1 MREEER
7 ELGGGG
13 RDVNNQA
20 DPPRCLPAPNTVQNA
35 SRAQPLSTHPWW
47 RGYGAPFSQRQRL
60 RHRGG
65 VTPPRLYSRAF
76 SGLQAAHG
84 VRVFCPRCL
93 LSAFCDSDPRCWPG
107 GSQVERR
114 SGLLTAG

>member
-1 MREEER
+1 MLTGAQHRPKCFSGTAPLDAPMVAGLWR
-7 ELGGGG
+7 
-13 RDVNNQA
+13 
-20 DPPRCLPAPNTVQNA
+20 PP
-35 SRAQPLSTHPWW
+35 
-47 RGYGAPFSQRQRL
+47 FQRQRL

-76 SGLQAAHG
+76 SGLEAAHG
-84 VRVFCPRCL
+84 VRVFRPRCL

>member
-35 SRAQPLSTHPWW
+35 SRAQPLSTRPWW
-47 RGYGAPFSQRQRL
+47 RGYGAPLFTEAEAETQRRGDASPAVFKSIQRA
-60 RHRGG
+60 RGRARSAG
-65 VTPPRLYSRAF
+65 VPSAVLAE
-76 SGLQAAHG
+76 
-84 VRVFCPRCL
+84 RVL
-93 LSAFCDSDPRCWPG
+93 
-107 GSQVERR
+107 
-114 SGLLTAG
+114 